1 MDEDHV
7 LSTDVRLAL
16 IFYVPTPQNLKG
28 HFERAYCVCFVRY
41 CIRFFFF
48 FFFFFLLQWFEP
60 LFEPLFVL
68 KILRILYKHVHFRV
82 LSFIPY
88 KTN

>member
-16 IFYVPTPQNLKG
+16 IFYAPTSKNLKG
-28 HFERAYCVCFVRY
+28 HFERAYCICFVRY
-41 CIRFFFF
+41 FIRFS
-48 FFFFFLLQWFEP
+48 QWLEP
-60 LFEPLFVL
+60 LFGV
-68 KILRILYKHVHFRV
+68 KILRILYKHVHISV

>member
-16 IFYVPTPQNLKG
+16 IFYVPTSKNLKG

-41 CIRFFFF
+41 FIRFFFTMASTIV
-48 FFFFFLLQWFEP
+48 WGK
-60 LFEPLFVL
+60 VI
-68 KILRILYKHVHFRV
+68 KN
-82 LSFIPY
+82 FI
-88 KTN
+88 

>member
-16 IFYVPTPQNLKG
+16 KFYVPTSQNLKG

-41 CIRFFFF
+41 CIRIFFL
-48 FFFFFLLQWFEP
+48 FFFLP
-60 LFEPLFVL
+60 LIVWG
-68 KILRILYKHVHFRV
+68 KDIKN
-82 LSFIPY
+82 FI
-88 KTN
+88 